1 MHNLLTQIVSFLDV
15 KQASILGV
23 LTV

>member
-1 MHNLLTQIVSFLDV
+1 MHNLLTPIVSFLDV